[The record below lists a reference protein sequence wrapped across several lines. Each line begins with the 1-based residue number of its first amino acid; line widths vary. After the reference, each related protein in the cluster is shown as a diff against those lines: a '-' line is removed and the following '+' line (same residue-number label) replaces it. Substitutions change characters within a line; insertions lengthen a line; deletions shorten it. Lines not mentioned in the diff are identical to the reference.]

1 MKNLHVSLYRVM
13 MVAGLCL
20 LAAMAQPASA
30 ASISGTVRYEGDTV
44 PKMKAIDMAK
54 EEKCHTSYSEPP
66 VSEMIVIGSD
76 KTFENVFVR
85 VVGGLPKDKEYPV
98 PEEPVIIDQQ
108 GCRYI
113 PHIIG
118 IQVNQT
124 LKILNSDGV
133 LHNVNAKPKM
143 MRPFNKA
150 MPPAIKEFDHTFNR
164 AEFPFEV
171 RCDVHGWMGAYIG
184 VIKHPF
190 FSVTAKGGEYEISGL
205 DAGTYE
211 IEVWQEFWAPK
222 FGKMRFTVTLGDGE
236 SKVVDIVYPYGKQA
250 EARQ

>member
-1 MKNLHVSLYRVM
+1 MKNLHVLPYGVM
-13 MVAGLCL
+13 MVVGLCL
-20 LAAMAQPASA
+20 LVCVSQTASA
-30 ASISGTVRYEGDTV
+30 ASISGTIRYEGDRV
-44 PKMKAIDMAK
+44 PEMKKIDMST
-54 EEKCHTSYSEPP
+54 EEKCRAHYSEPP
-66 VSEMIVIGSD
+66 VAETIVVGENN
-76 KTFENVFVR
+76 TLENVFVR
-85 VVGGLPKDKEYPV
+85 VVGGLPDKEYPV
-98 PEEPVIIDQQ
+98 PEEPVVLDQE
-108 GCRYI
+108 GCRFR
-113 PHIIG
+113 PHVIG

-124 LKILNSDGV
+124 LKILNSDGL

-150 MPPAIKEFDHTFNR
+150 MPPAMKEFEHTFNR
-164 AEFPFEV
+164 AEFPFELK
-171 RCDVHGWMGAYIG
+171 CDVHSWMGAYVG

-190 FSVTAKGGEYEISGL
+190 FSVTAKGGKYEISGL